1 MITIYYTEII
11 QIQGNIC
18 IVSEGLLI
26 PIKILMHLSYTLYN
40 FDSLIFLKL
49 GCVLW
54 MICKLYL
61 LVFPSFFPF
70 LEVKVLEKSICASFW
85 HLNFIEVLYLY
96 LLPVLRMQAL
106 WEKGFCVYFLKRWCY
121 SALFIIYQIFHIEL
135 KVYTMSIYIVHCRLL
150 SPELVS

>member
-18 IVSEGLLI
+18 VVSEGPLI
-26 PIKILMHLSYTLYN
+26 PVKVPMHLSYTLYN

-54 MICKLYL
+54 MISKLYL

-70 LEVKVLEKSICASFW
+70 LEVKVLEKSIFASFW

-96 LLPVLRMQAL
+96 LFTVLRMQAH
-106 WEKGFCVYFLKRWCY
+106 WEKGFCVCLFFKKMVLQCPFHHIPNISYWTKSTYYVNLYFSVVGRCL
-121 SALFIIYQIFHIEL
+121 QN
-135 KVYTMSIYIVHCRLL
+135 
-150 SPELVS
+150 

>member
-26 PIKILMHLSYTLYN
+26 PVKILMHLSYTLYN

-54 MICKLYL
+54 MTCKLYL

-135 KVYTMSIYIVHCRLL
+135 KVYTMSIYIVHCRSL